1 MLARGSMLPEV
12 LKKYRFFLL
21 LDEYKVLPSG
31 FRLHEY
37 KSHTNTINA
46 GRRDLNI
53 QLPTNF

>member
-31 FRLHEY
+31 TVPVLSCRNFR
-37 KSHTNTINA
+37 KNA
-46 GRRDLNI
+46 QN
-53 QLPTNF
+53 QSF